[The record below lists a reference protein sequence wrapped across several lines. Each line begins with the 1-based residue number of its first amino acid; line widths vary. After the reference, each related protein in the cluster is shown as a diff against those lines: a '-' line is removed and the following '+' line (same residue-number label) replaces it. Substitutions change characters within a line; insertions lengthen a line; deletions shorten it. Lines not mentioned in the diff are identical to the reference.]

1 MKTNKQLSVKQ
12 IICANIIAAEEVAG
26 NVCQGLAVKL
36 AKAFVFSKRGLN
48 MDELC
53 YISQQCEIALEN
65 IHELS
70 LTADKDIEFNNI
82 CKTYYNI

>member
-36 AKAFVFSKRGLN
+36 AKAF
-48 MDELC
+48 
-53 YISQQCEIALEN
+53 
-65 IHELS
+65 
-70 LTADKDIEFNNI
+70 TADKDIEFNNI